1 MRSSRR
7 VKGLPA
13 PPRAGRRA
21 GPPAALLWLL
31 LGSLAG
37 PTACSTRTAVPLTV
51 ASPVPLPIPLPIPSP
66 VPLPRSLPPPLRL
79 PQPSAGGLL
88 LLGEVHDNADGHAQ
102 RLALLQ
108 RWIDQGA
115 RPALLMEQFD
125 RELQPAID
133 RLLADPVA
141 PGDALALHARTEALV
156 ALTLTPGTPGT
167 PAGWDWSLYRPVLRL
182 ALHNRLRLVAAN
194 VSRGDA
200 RAVIQQGLAARGFEA
215 AVPPDIAQAQA
226 QEIERSHCGAI
237 DAPMA
242 RRMAT
247 AQVARD
253 QFMAQQLQAQGADGA
268 VLLAGNGHV
277 RRDVG
282 VPRWLQPAQR
292 ARAQVIGFVEPD
304 NAEPGAFDQAIEVPA
319 QSRADPCG
327 AMRQR

>member
-21 GPPAALLWLL
+21 GLQAALLWLL

-37 PTACSTRTAVPLTV
+37 PTACSTRTAVPL
-51 ASPVPLPIPLPIPSP
+51 PVPSP

-156 ALTLTPGTPGT
+156 ALTLTPGTP
-167 PAGWDWSLYRPVLRL
+167 AGWDWSLYRPVLRL

-194 VSRGDA
+194 VSRSDA

-319 QSRADPCG
+319 AARADPCG

>member
-37 PTACSTRTAVPLTV
+37 PTACSTRTAEPLTV
-51 ASPVPLPIPLPIPSP
+51 PSP
-66 VPLPRSLPPPLRL
+66 VPSPVPLPPPLRL

-156 ALTLTPGTPGT
+156 ALTLTPGTP
-167 PAGWDWSLYRPVLRL
+167 AGWDWSLYRPVLRL

-194 VSRGDA
+194 VSRSDA

-319 QSRADPCG
+319 KSRADPCG